1 VTDEVIGPTLCPSAP
16 AEPGAA
22 LIGIVEAD
30 GRVANVTTPLVIDAA
45 FIAAA
50 RASGGPPEE
59 RFRFSSPC
67 QQERCGHWTGR
78 ECGLIGHLHRAV
90 AEAGKAESG
99 QPLPRCSIRASCR
112 WWLQRG
118 REACA
123 ICPLIV
129 TDIGSVAP
137 SRYEGPVETNEAAVT
152 S

>member
-1 VTDEVIGPTLCPSAP
+1 MTDKVMGPTLCPSAP

-22 LIGIVEAD
+22 LIGIVDAQ

-45 FIAAA
+45 FIATA

-67 QQERCGHWTGR
+67 QQERCGHWTGQ
-78 ECGLIGHLHRAV
+78 ECALIGRLHRAV
-90 AEAGKAESG
+90 AAAGRAETG
-99 QPLPRCSIRASCR
+99 APPPRCSIRASCR

-118 REACA
+118 AEACA

-129 TDIGSVAP
+129 TDIGRLTQPRHDA
-137 SRYEGPVETNEAAVT
+137 PVETDEAVVG
-152 S
+152 